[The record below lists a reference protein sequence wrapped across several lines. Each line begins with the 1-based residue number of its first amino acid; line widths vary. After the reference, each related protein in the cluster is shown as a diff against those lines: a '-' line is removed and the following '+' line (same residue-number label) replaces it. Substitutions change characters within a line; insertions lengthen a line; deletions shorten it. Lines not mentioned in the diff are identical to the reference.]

1 MELISGPTP
10 ITREHRIVSLDILRG
25 AAVLGILLI
34 NIFIFGKADD
44 PAFWE
49 DLNKQASG
57 PDFWLRIIITGLF
70 QGKMRA
76 LFCMLFG
83 AGIMLFDEQKRKAKG
98 RSPWGLFY
106 NRMFWLVLFGLVHA
120 YLLLFKG
127 DILFFYGVFGMLVFL
142 LRNLKPVL
150 KAIAVLVIILT
161 GMAMNQ
167 YLYQDYRG
175 KYLEYLDVQEKQQQ
189 GVLLS
194 SQDSRTLESWE
205 VIRRGNNP
213 EPDKI
218 AERKAL
224 MLGTYK
230 DVASVIRPEVSKH
243 EIRNLPTSLIDNV
256 SLMLLGMVLLQWG
269 FFRGTWRY
277 RQYLLMLFIGYAIGL
292 PLMIYSKWI
301 AVNERSSFE
310 MVLVYMNL
318 NSVDWQILIYQIQRL
333 LLSLAH
339 VSLLMIIIKRNLLGW
354 LLNALRAI
362 GQMAFTNYILQT
374 VICTLIFFGYGLGY
388 YDSFRI
394 YQLYLL
400 TLGIWIFE
408 MIFSSVWL
416 KYFRFGPLE
425 WLWRSLTYVRIQPI
439 FRKMK

>member
-1 MELISGPTP
+1 MELIIGPTP
-10 ITREHRIVSLDILRG
+10 ISREKRIVSLDIIRG
-25 AAVLGILLI
+25 TAVLGILLI

-49 DLNKQASG
+49 NLNKQASG
-57 PDFWLRIIITGLF
+57 PDFWSRIIITGLF

-83 AGIMLFDEQKRKAKG
+83 AGIMLFDEQKRKANG

-106 NRMFWLVLFGLVHA
+106 NRMCWLALFGLVHA

-142 LRNLKPVL
+142 FRNLKPIL

-167 YLYQDYRG
+167 YFYQDYRG

-189 GVLLS
+189 GILLS
-194 SQDSRTLESWE
+194 SQDSLALENWE
-205 VIRRGNNP
+205 VIRRGNYP
-213 EPDKI
+213 DPDKN
-218 AERKAL
+218 AERKTL
-224 MLGTYK
+224 MLGSYK
-230 DVASVIRPEVSKH
+230 DVASVIRPEVTKH
-243 EIRNLPTSLIDNV
+243 EIRNLHSALIDHV
-256 SLMLLGMVLLQWG
+256 SLMLLGMVLLQYG

-277 RQYLLMLFIGYAIGL
+277 RQYLLMLLIGYGIGL

-310 MVLVYMNL
+310 MVLVYMNS

-354 LLNALRAI
+354 LLNALRAV

-400 TLGIWIFE
+400 TLGIWVFE

-425 WLWRSLTYVRIQPI
+425 WLWRSLTYVKIQPI
-439 FRKMK
+439 LRKKE

>member
-1 MELISGPTP
+1 MELIIGPNP
-10 ITREHRIVSLDILRG
+10 ITREQRIVSLDIIRG
-25 AAVLGILLI
+25 AAILGILLI
-34 NIFIFGKADD
+34 NIFIFGKVND

-49 DLNKQASG
+49 NLNKQASG
-57 PDFWLRIIITGLF
+57 PDFWSWIIISGLF

-83 AGIMLFDEQKRKAKG
+83 AGIMLFDEQKRRAKG

-106 NRMFWLVLFGLVHA
+106 NRMIWLALFGLMHA

-142 LRNLKPVL
+142 MRNLKPLFKALTVL
-150 KAIAVLVIILT
+150 LIILS
-161 GMAMNQ
+161 GMVMNQ
-167 YLYQDYRG
+167 YFYQDYRG
-175 KYLEYLDVQEKQQQ
+175 QYLEYLDVQEKQKQ
-189 GVLLS
+189 GILLS
-194 SQDSRTLESWE
+194 SNDSLALESWE
-205 VIRRGNNP
+205 LIRRGNNP
-213 EPDKI
+213 DPDKI

-224 MLGTYK
+224 MLGSYK
-230 DVASVIRPEVSKH
+230 DVASVIRPAVSKY

-277 RQYLLMLFIGYAIGL
+277 RQYLAMLFIGYAIGL

-301 AVNERSSFE
+301 AVNERATFD
-310 MVLVYMNL
+310 MVLVYMNS

-339 VSLLMIIIKRNLLGW
+339 VSLLMVVIKRNLLGW
-354 LLNALRAI
+354 LLNALRAV

-374 VICTLIFFGYGLGY
+374 VICTLFFFGYGLGF

-416 KYFRFGPLE
+416 KHFRFGPLE
-425 WLWRSLTYVRIQPI
+425 WLWRSLSYVRIQPML
-439 FRKMK
+439 RKQK